1 MDREVVQKMDVEEQG
16 RYMPS
21 VDDLFNLMSSS
32 ISVYQNYFQLIQNGQ
47 VGTTTEKFR
56 VETEKVKEFLDL
68 LV

>member
-32 ISVYQNYFQLIQNGQ
+32 ISVYQNYFQLI
-47 VGTTTEKFR
+47 
-56 VETEKVKEFLDL
+56 
-68 LV
+68 